1 MSLKTKTILTFLVL
15 FISINVSLYVF
26 AKYILFDNLS
36 KLEKEDVKQK
46 VISFAR
52 DLDTYLDD
60 LNSSL
65 QNIASQEN
73 LHTFL
78 KSKDTNSL
86 NSLNIK
92 KHIETLKLSFF
103 LITDRKGNILF
114 SHYNDINSKVIKRFT
129 TYIINRK
136 KKNAGIIKLD
146 YFTYLISINPVKIVE
161 FNKTEGYIIA
171 GKIVDKRILTNLSKD
186 RFKTVSIG
194 NYRYFKWKDYNLN
207 GKFIDNIKYSFNISE
222 NKFIDTYIL
231 FSDIVNSTEIGFH
244 GKAIR
249 GLYIAVREKIY
260 EYIMIFFI
268 TGTLIIGFIYFIID
282 RYIINRLISIAK
294 QVKEIGSQKQL
305 DKRISVRDKD
315 EITDVA
321 NSINS
326 MLEEIHKYQEKLKE
340 EEALFKTLA
349 NLSPIG
355 IYIIKNKKLN
365 YVNDAMELITGYK
378 KEEILNKSLES
389 LIVKE
394 DLPKLEKAVKLKTNE
409 PVEVRFIT
417 KSNDSKHIIVSF
429 RGIKRE
435 NEDLILGVAIDITEL
450 KIAQK
455 KIEFMAYHDP
465 LTKLPNR
472 NLFFDILKQ
481 ELKMAKREKRYLAV
495 MFIDLDRF
503 KEINDT
509 YGHDYGDSVLQV
521 IGKRLKSSLR
531 ESDIV
536 ARLGGDEFGV
546 ILPSIKRP
554 SDASIIA
561 NKILKQVQKPV
572 IVKGKE
578 FLLTTSIGIAI
589 YPNDGKSPEELVK
602 AADAAMYKAKFEGK
616 NKYFYFSEELSK
628 NLKKKVEIEREL
640 RKALINNELKIVYQ
654 PFIDLNTGEIVGV
667 EALIRWFSK
676 EFGVIPTSKFISI
689 AEEVGLIV
697 DLENWVIENVCRQVK
712 KWEKKGIYIPKVA
725 INISPKHFRT
735 SSFVKDL
742 EKIKKFGLKNIE
754 IEIIESIFLEDY
766 DLILKKIEQLR
777 DFNISISIDDFGTG
791 YSSLSYLKNFPIDI
805 IKIDKAFIKDI
816 TTNINDEA
824 IVKAIIAIAEV
835 LKIKT
840 LAEGIERKDQIEKLK
855 EIGCTYG
862 QGYYILKP
870 LSAEEIEPYLKKEY
884 IRV

>member
-1 MSLKTKTILTFLVL
+1 MSLKTKTILTFLIL

-36 KLEKEDVKQK
+36 KLEKEETKQR
-46 VISFAR
+46 VISLVR
-52 DLDTYLDD
+52 NLDSYLDD
-60 LNSSL
+60 LYSSVL
-65 QNIASQEN
+65 SIVSQEN
-73 LHTFL
+73 ILLFINSKNETYL
-78 KSKDTNSL
+78 KRININKEIKSL
-86 NSLNIK
+86 N
-92 KHIETLKLSFF
+92 LSFF
-103 LITDRKGNILF
+103 LITDKRGNILY
-114 SHYNDINSKVIKRFT
+114 SKYNDDNSRVIEKFT
-129 TYIINRK
+129 TYVINRRK
-136 KKNAGIIKLD
+136 KDAGIIKLD
-146 YFTYLISINPVKIVE
+146 YLTYLISVNPVISPD
-161 FNKTEGYIIA
+161 NLTTNGYVLA
-171 GKIVDKRILTNLSKD
+171 GKLVDKNILKNLQKD
-186 RFKTVSIG
+186 KFKTLSIG
-194 NYRYFKWKDYNLN
+194 DYRYFKWKEYRLN
-207 GKFIDNIKYSFNISE
+207 GKFIDSIRYSFNISE

-231 FSDIVNSTEIGFH
+231 LSDLVNSTDIGLH

-260 EYIMIFFI
+260 EYIMIFFL

-294 QVKEIGSQKQL
+294 QVKEIGSEKQL
-305 DKRISVRDKD
+305 EKRIVVKDRD

-321 NSINS
+321 DSINS

-355 IYIIKNKKLN
+355 IYIVKNGKLD
-365 YVNDAMELITGYK
+365 YVNDAMESITGYK
-378 KEEILNKSLES
+378 KEEILNKSLKT
-389 LIVKE
+389 LIVK
-394 DLPKLEKAVKLKTNE
+394 DDIPKLEKAMKLKTND

-429 RGIKRE
+429 RSIKRE
-435 NEDLILGVAIDITEL
+435 NENLILGVAIDITEL

-481 ELKMAKREKRYLAV
+481 ELKMAKRERRYLAV

-509 YGHDYGDSVLQV
+509 YGHDYGDNVLQV
-521 IGKRLKSSLR
+521 IAKRLKNSLR

-546 ILPSIKRP
+546 ILPSIKKP
-554 SDASIIA
+554 GDASIIA

-572 IVKGKE
+572 VVKGKE

-589 YPNDGKSPEELVK
+589 YPNDGSTPEELLK

-640 RKALINNELKIVYQ
+640 RKALLNNELNIVYQ

-667 EALIRWFSK
+667 EALVRWFSK
-676 EFGVIPTSKFISI
+676 NFGVIQPSKFISV

-712 KWEKKGIYIPKVA
+712 IWEKKGIYLDKVA

-735 SSFVKDL
+735 SSFIKDL
-742 EKIKKFGLKNIE
+742 EKIKKFGLSNIE
-754 IEIIESIFLEDY
+754 IEIIESVFLEDY
-766 DLILKKIEQLR
+766 DMIVKKIQQLK
-777 DFNISISIDDFGTG
+777 DFQISISIDDFGTG

-805 IKIDKAFIKDI
+805 IKIDRAFIKDI

-824 IVKAIIAIAEV
+824 IVKAVIAIADA

-840 LAEGIERKDQIEKLK
+840 LAEGIERRDQIEKLRHL
-855 EIGCTYG
+855 GCTYG

-870 LSAEEIEPYLKKEY
+870 LPADEIEPYLKKEH
-884 IRV
+884 IKV